1 MGIGD
6 SLMSGLNSR
15 IPHLSPVAGLPSEVK
30 KPEFRG
36 GAFISGADDD
46 ATSVG
51 SIMSKYNPSI
61 SGLSRGNASMIY
73 CYGPI
78 CPAGSKFVPF
88 EPETTGLNAAQSG
101 AWTTLQNT
109 FNQLKYLG
117 MFSQWAAGR
126 WY

>member
-15 IPHLSPVAGLPSEVK
+15 IPHLSQVAGEVK

-109 FNQLKYLG
+109 LNQLKYLG
-117 MFSQWAAGR
+117 MLS
-126 WY
+126 